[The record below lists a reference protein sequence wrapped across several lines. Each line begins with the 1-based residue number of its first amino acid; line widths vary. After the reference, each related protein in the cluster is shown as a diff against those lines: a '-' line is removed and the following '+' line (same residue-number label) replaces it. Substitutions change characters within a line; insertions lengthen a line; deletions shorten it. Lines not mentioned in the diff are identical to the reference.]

1 MYYPN
6 PKIKWFKSV
15 LQWHIVMTTVY
26 KYYKDGKFY
35 IYLPIISAVIKSK
48 YSTAAI
54 TSLFITFLFLSISLL
69 LVQLSQGCTFNPEL
83 LPTLEDSIRESSS
96 SVTTSVF
103 TATPLDGDLAQY
115 PDVSPDTTTFRW
127 LNLGGSSSTRSMEK
141 SIGVVSL
148 RSRSSRSLLKADRT
162 LLKRFAADILNNDES
177 KLYPLSL
184 CP

>member
-1 MYYPN
+1 M
-6 PKIKWFKSV
+6 IKVVNSA
-15 LQWHIVMTTVY
+15 
-26 KYYKDGKFY
+26 
-35 IYLPIISAVIKSK
+35 YLPIISAVMKSK
-48 YSTAAI
+48 YSTAAT

-69 LVQLSQGCTFNPEL
+69 LVQLSQGCTLNPEL

-103 TATPLDGDLAQY
+103 TATPLDADPAEY

-127 LNLGGSSSTRSMEK
+127 LNLGGSSSTRSTEK

-148 RSRSSRSLLKADRT
+148 RSRSPESLLKADRT
-162 LLKRFAADILNNDES
+162 LLKRFAADILNKDVG
-177 KLYPLSL
+177 KLDPLSL